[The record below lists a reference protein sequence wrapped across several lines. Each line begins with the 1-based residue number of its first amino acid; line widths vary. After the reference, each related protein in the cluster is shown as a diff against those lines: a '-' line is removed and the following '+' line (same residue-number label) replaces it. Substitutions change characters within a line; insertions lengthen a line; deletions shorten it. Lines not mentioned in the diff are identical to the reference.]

1 MCVGD
6 REVAAM
12 LIHCRPAR
20 VIRSRRAG
28 EPRLAVYIRDAA
40 KRSSWP
46 CKVALLQYAIQ
57 SANDALLEGFDA
69 R

>member
-1 MCVGD
+1 MGD

-12 LIHCRPAR
+12 LIRCRPAR
-20 VIRSRRAG
+20 VIRSRRV